1 MAKIIRNDLVFIETI
16 DYLSPDEMQKVKEE
30 VVKQILNGGIVFLPK
45 GFSSKVVSR
54 DHIYME
60 EEKKDKAEEGFSFKL
75 EHPLTEEE
83 KDILTDPEFEHTDS
97 VFYKTPSGK
106 VVEFWK
112 LKFGYW
118 REKNSHT
125 RMCSRCGFE
134 EVMWRTY
141 IYDYCPNCGARMK
154 EEEE

>member
-1 MAKIIRNDLVFIETI
+1 MDAIKEYMRIVDKLEHDEITLSEYEKLCEPLRNIAE
-16 DYLSPDEMQKVKEE
+16 S
-30 VVKQILNGGIVFLPK
+30 
-45 GFSSKVVSR
+45 
-54 DHIYME
+54 
-60 EEKKDKAEEGFSFKL
+60 EEGFTYKQEFQLS
-75 EHPLTEEE
+75 
-83 KDILTDPEFEHTDS
+83 KDDMNLLQDPEFEHTDS

-134 EVMWRTY
+134 EVMWRTD